1 MKRILIVVLV
11 LTAATA
17 SVQALDWTSYPDAIE
32 GGLVQI
38 NAGVGIG
45 APIYGGANLVIPPL
59 VASADFNLPIG
70 GLPFTLGAFF
80 GFTTSKWEQ
89 SVAGYGY
96 KVETTGLGFGARFG
110 YHPDFG
116 IKNLDTYAN
125 VELGWF
131 AVTAKASSTGGAASA
146 SYSTPALGG
155 FLYGANIGA
164 RYFFIKNVGVF
175 AELGYSALTFAK
187 AGIALQF

>member
-1 MKRILIVVLV
+1 MKRILVMVL
-11 LTAATA
+11 AASA
-17 SVQALDWTSYPDAIE
+17 AVSVQAVDWTSYPDAIE
-32 GGLVQI
+32 DGIVQI

-45 APIYGGANLVIPPL
+45 APIYGGATMVIPPL
-59 VASADFNLPIG
+59 VASADFNLPLG
-70 GLPFTLGAFF
+70 GIPFTLGAFF

-89 SVAGYGY
+89 SVLTYSY
-96 KVETTGLGFGARFG
+96 KVETTGMAFGARFG

-116 IKNLDTYAN
+116 VKGLDTYVNA
-125 VELGWF
+125 ELGWF
-131 AVTAKASSTGGAASA
+131 AVEAKSSSTGGGASA
-146 SYSTPALGG
+146 SYSVPALGG
-155 FLYGANIGA
+155 FLYGANVGA